1 MKPTIFF
8 QFEPWQLAN
17 LNMDSLLEAFDAST
31 IAVPSLSGFCGV
43 VEVRFSHTDGVAH
56 PILNMDL
63 RRFLRVMATRWGPHS
78 APFFCKCD
86 NSFLWLYWAA
96 QLDHLVIIQR
106 ESNERVEIR
115 HKPDELEALHRIA
128 QEGIFLLGNRAGM
141 TADKIRHRQETILK
155 FLSAAFRNPLS

>member
-56 PILNMDL
+56 PILNMDFARTDEANSLRALRLFQKLGLQLIVVNPFDAKGRIVEDFVDSFHLAVNPEGNNSKL
-63 RRFLRVMATRWGPHS
+63 RRASRAEYDAAVDASDTSGRS
-78 APFFCKCD
+78 A
-86 NSFLWLYWAA
+86 NTVGTAA
-96 QLDHLVIIQR
+96 IPSNV
-106 ESNERVEIR
+106 ES
-115 HKPDELEALHRIA
+115 
-128 QEGIFLLGNRAGM
+128 
-141 TADKIRHRQETILK
+141 
-155 FLSAAFRNPLS
+155 